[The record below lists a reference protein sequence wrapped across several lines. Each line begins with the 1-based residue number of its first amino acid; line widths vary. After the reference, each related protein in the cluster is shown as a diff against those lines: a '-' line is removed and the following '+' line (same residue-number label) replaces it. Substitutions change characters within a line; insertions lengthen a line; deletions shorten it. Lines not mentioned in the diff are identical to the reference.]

1 MGSCLGAKACKWE
14 CLDKKPFMLGVK
26 KTERERGRKKKEKK
40 IKERVVKYSEGAG
53 FISEIKEV

>member
-1 MGSCLGAKACKWE
+1 MK

-26 KTERERGRKKKEKK
+26 KEREKERKRGG